1 MVAAYEH
8 WRHALTIELGG
19 AGVLRVLEQATV
31 LGGREGLVHVA
42 HLVAQGSGNEPY
54 DGIGHDHSGQLAARE
69 HVVADR
75 QALIGIRIGALVDA
89 LVTAAHKQQALAFEQ
104 ALGHMLRKG
113 LAAGGEEH
121 HGGLGT
127 LRADGLDCLG
137 NRLDLHEHALPAAIR
152 LVIDGAMAV
161 VRPVAQV
168 IRLKIKKAGLAGAAQ
183 NRRGHDG
190 LKHLGKDR
198 KGLNQHAVLP
208 TCPYRSSRP

>member
-1 MVAAYEH
+1 
-8 WRHALTIELGG
+8 
-19 AGVLRVLEQATV
+19 
-31 LGGREGLVHVA
+31 
-42 HLVAQGSGNEPY
+42 
-54 DGIGHDHSGQLAARE
+54 
-69 HVVADR
+69 
-75 QALIGIRIGALVDA
+75 
-89 LVTAAHKQQALAFEQ
+89 
-104 ALGHMLRKG
+104 MLRKG

-127 LRADGLDCLG
+127 LGADGLDGLG
-137 NRLDLHEHALPAAIR
+137 DGLDLHEHALPAAIR

-161 VRPVAQV
+161 VRPIAQV

-198 KGLNQHAVLP
+198 KGLDQHAVLP